1 MVWCS
6 LILYVARVFIDLLA
20 HRNLKRHCEDNN
32 GRDVNICFFQDTF
45 YFFKIRL
52 MKRKKYD
59 DHPDDLVFS
68 GRGGGYDHKEYSI
81 IYKTSHMTCA
91 KPKILT
97 SVVLQLFAFRQ
108 CKGFQTLPVP
118 HPKIDLSKQLP
129 IEDELISALSN
140 NTANQS
146 SNLCGVPWKCS
157 LQENQPLTFMPYYE
171 WTKGLLGSLS
181 NLKQLPASGYNH
193 IEKED
198 TARLHSESYESDE
211 YRKIRMTYYDA
222 GSSAQVF
229 NSLWYPRSDLPL
241 LGIDLLQFRNKF
253 LVVVDFQPLQEKK
266 SIQSISAFWPTMPD
280 LLRGKMSN
288 RFYDHDQ
295 YFSDHMLFG
304 RFTKEEAIDLLEQEG
319 TSENNMTLWHAFQTY
334 VLTHIDTVQKCFFDD
349 AFDEEKILELHK
361 AYDQYSAERDPAHA
375 MFKKVFGESFADGF
389 VYDFLFDL
397 AQQKKI

>member
-1 MVWCS
+1 
-6 LILYVARVFIDLLA
+6 
-20 HRNLKRHCEDNN
+20 
-32 GRDVNICFFQDTF
+32 
-45 YFFKIRL
+45 
-52 MKRKKYD
+52 
-59 DHPDDLVFS
+59 
-68 GRGGGYDHKEYSI
+68 
-81 IYKTSHMTCA
+81 MTKA
-91 KPKILT
+91 KILT

-108 CKGFQTLPVP
+108 CKGFQAPQVL
-118 HPKIDLSKQLP
+118 HPNQAMSNPLP

-140 NTANQS
+140 TTTQS
-146 SNLCGVPWKCS
+146 RNPCGVPWKCS

-171 WTKGLLGSLS
+171 WTKELLGSLS
-181 NLKQLPASGYNH
+181 NLKQLPASDYNH
-193 IEKED
+193 IEKKN
-198 TARLHSESYESDE
+198 TARLYSESYESDE

-266 SIQSISAFWPTMPD
+266 AIQSISNFWCTMPA

-304 RFTKEEAIDLLEQEG
+304 RFTKEEAIDLLEMEQEG
-319 TSENNMTLWHAFQTY
+319 MSENNMTLWHAFQTY
-334 VLTHIDTVQKCFFDD
+334 VLTHIDTVRFS
-349 AFDEEKILELHK
+349 DEECDEDEILKLHK

-375 MFKKVFGESFADGF
+375 MFKKVFGEGFADGF

-397 AQQKKI
+397 AQQKKM